1 MYHFSAQVIS
11 RSSGRTA
18 TAAAAYRAGEEVTD
32 HRTGEVHDY
41 TRKGGVVGAGIL
53 APADAPAW
61 VLDREKLWNQVEAS
75 ERRKDAQLCR
85 EIDAAIPIELNE
97 HQRIDAVRT
106 FVEQEMVSRGMVADV
121 AFHDFDSGNPHCH
134 IMLTMRHLEPDGF
147 GAKNRDWNDRSV
159 LQGWREKWADHMNKA
174 LELAGEEKRI
184 DHRSYV
190 DQGLNLEPTW
200 HMGPAVAAM
209 ERRRPGSTR
218 VGQANLLIEYENEKR
233 EHEETLV
240 EVDEYYVE
248 QLEVAN
254 QLIKIEIT
262 KAAAEVSRAAAA
274 REAARAAQQASDAAA
289 MLTAMKAQKAAQ
301 GSPEAVETA
310 PEKPLTQLQKDQAA
324 WDAKHGRQIDD
335 LDDWDDLDDGPTM
348 G

>member
-1 MYHFSAQVIS
+1 MASA
-11 RSSGRTA
+11 RKTA
-18 TAAAAYRAGEEVTD
+18 TGTTD
-32 HRTGEVHDY
+32 
-41 TRKGGVVGAGIL
+41 
-53 APADAPAW
+53 
-61 VLDREKLWNQVEAS
+61 
-75 ERRKDAQLCR
+75 
-85 EIDAAIPIELNE
+85 
-97 HQRIDAVRT
+97 
-106 FVEQEMVSRGMVADV
+106 
-121 AFHDFDSGNPHCH
+121 
-134 IMLTMRHLEPDGF
+134 
-147 GAKNRDWNDRSV
+147 
-159 LQGWREKWADHMNKA
+159 QGWREKWADHMNKA

-324 WDAKHGRQIDD
+324 WDAKHGRQLDD